1 MKVNQIYDI
10 VNSIASEVTG
20 NTDLVAEDL
29 HNVIDIGKEI
39 LSSTDVDNYVKKL
52 VDRIGKVVFVDRDYR
67 GIAPKVLMD
76 AWEFGS
82 VVEKIQMD
90 LPIAVENPSWNLTN
104 GQTYDPNIF
113 YQPTVTAKFFNNKNT
128 FEIPMSFTE
137 MQVKESFTD
146 ATQLNAFMSMIY
158 SMIARAMT
166 VRTDSMIQRTINN
179 MIAQTI
185 ANDFKDV
192 TDNNYS
198 SKTSTRAVNLLYLYN
213 QANSTSLT
221 ANVALTTPEFIRF
234 ASYTMGLYVDRLRGL
249 STLFNCG
256 GKERFTSRDLLHIVM
271 LSDFTKAADMYLYS
285 DTFHNELVQ
294 LPNYESVPFW
304 QASGKSYAF
313 NDVSKINITTADS
326 TSETGKAVTIGGI
339 VGVMFDRD
347 SLGVT
352 NYNERVTSNYNAK
365 AEFFNNFYKWDCGFF
380 NDLNENFVLFFM
392 A

>member
-10 VNSIASEVTG
+10 VNNIASEVTG
-20 NTDLVAEDL
+20 KTDLVAEDL
-29 HNVIDIGKEI
+29 HNIVDVGKEV

-90 LPIAVENPSWNLTN
+90 LPVAVENPSWNLTN

-192 TDNNYS
+192 TDGNYS

-313 NDVSKINITTADS
+313 NDVSKINITTADIA
-326 TSETGKAVTIGGI
+326 SETGKTVTIGGI